1 MTWDK
6 MSDTEKNILVAKEIM
21 GLVPCDDPVGRC
33 EGAKHDPPL
42 CWGTGE
48 AGSDL
53 LPYTTDISAAW
64 QVVEKMRSKYLE
76 FYMNTL
82 GSDLWECEVEI
93 GEGDNFIVVNAKSQ
107 NPCEAICCCA
117 LRAEGVEI

>member
-6 MSDTEKNILVAKEIM
+6 LSEKERDKLVDYEVMEKQYCKQHEDCKFLIDHIT
-21 GLVPCDDPVGRC
+21 LRP
-33 EGAKHDPPL
+33 
-42 CWGTGE
+42 
-48 AGSDL
+48 
-53 LPYTTDISAAW
+53 PYTTDICAAW
-64 QVVEKMRSKYLE
+64 QVVEKLRSKYLE

-93 GEGDNFIVVNAKSQ
+93 GEADNFIVVNAKSQ